1 MARSALPIG
10 LVFLV
15 GTLALYGYGL
25 ATDQLEPRPLWVLV
39 GIVQLL
45 TALTVVGMGWEA
57 RRNR

>member
-25 ATDQLEPRPLWVLV
+25 ATDQLAPRPFWVLV
-39 GIVQLL
+39 GTLQLL
-45 TALTVVGMGWEA
+45 SALTVVGMGWEA
-57 RRNR
+57 RRKR